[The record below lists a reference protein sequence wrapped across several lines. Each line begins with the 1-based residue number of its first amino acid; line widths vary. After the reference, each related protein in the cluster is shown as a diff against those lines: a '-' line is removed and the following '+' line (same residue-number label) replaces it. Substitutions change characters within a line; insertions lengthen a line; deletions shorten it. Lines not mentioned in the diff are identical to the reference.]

1 MSNNENQIEENVNEK
16 NKDEHFLPKGYV
28 VKVTAKNKKFIEGPP
43 EQLKKQRKSVKIFD
57 KQQLSSLH
65 SNGRHLLLNE
75 KHFERLKHVMK
86 INFSMTDFFHKC
98 SVLVSVMLLSH
109 LVSVVAATQC
119 LRKWQTTVP
128 RLSLIQLLTWLN
140 ENQVH
145 R

>member
-65 SNGRHLLLNE
+65 SNGMCMMRLLLAHSLNLLC
-75 KHFERLKHVMK
+75 FCLCSCLLCSTLKMSLTEVYIPYPPK
-86 INFSMTDFFHKC
+86 SAD
-98 SVLVSVMLLSH
+98 LS
-109 LVSVVAATQC
+109 AIRFC
-119 LRKWQTTVP
+119 L
-128 RLSLIQLLTWLN
+128 
-140 ENQVH
+140 
-145 R
+145 